1 MDLGLSLYVYFTEP
15 QINFSWK
22 SLQKLF
28 SLMSYKKQGQKIA
41 QNHFQYDFVY
51 FQEWRL
57 HHHPGLFIPIF
68 DQPEF

>member
-1 MDLGLSLYVYFTEP
+1 MDLGLSLYVYFTEL

-51 FQEWRL
+51 FQ
-57 HHHPGLFIPIF
+57 
-68 DQPEF
+68 